1 MASPGSSGERV
12 ERTGVEAW
20 GAQVAV
26 ASVGVSG
33 EGGEGAS
40 YSYQVHGVGVAVTIG
55 VASPAAWAWHAGMPV
70 VWAWVWKQ
78 AACARR
84 AGAGREWRGDGVE
97 GPRRAGTSLFRIR
110 V

>member
-1 MASPGSSGERV
+1 M
-12 ERTGVEAW
+12 
-20 GAQVAV
+20 
-26 ASVGVSG
+26 
-33 EGGEGAS
+33 
-40 YSYQVHGVGVAVTIG
+40 AVTVG

-97 GPRRAGTSLFRIR
+97 GPRRVGRGGRGRRRRPAEAASRADKSTEAGPAES
-110 V
+110 